1 MSQADKGR
9 VSAKHVAIEAEVSVS
24 AVSRTFTEG
33 ASVSERT
40 RTKVLRAAE
49 KLGYRPNILAR
60 SLMTQRSELV
70 GLVSTNF
77 RNPAFMEI
85 FDRFTR
91 GLQVRKLRPLI
102 INLTGEMA
110 YEQAIDLLIQYR
122 VDGVIVASST
132 LPEAFSR
139 ACLEARLPAV
149 IAFGRGHAPHAL
161 SSVSVDNQDGGRRA
175 ARLLLERGYRRI
187 GFLGGPRHATTT
199 VDRLKGFRA
208 GLKTAGLEPQAFF
221 CDHYAHAEG
230 LATAA
235 ALFETHPDTEAV
247 FCGDDIL
254 AMGAMDWVRSTLGKR
269 VPQEVGLLGFNDISM
284 ARWPAYDLT
293 TIRQPV
299 EAIIA
304 AAIDMVGQRIEAPSA
319 PPQARVLPCETVIRS
334 TLREP
339 L

>member
-1 MSQADKGR
+1 
-9 VSAKHVAIEAEVSVS
+9 VSVS

-33 ASVSERT
+33 ASVSEKT
-40 RTKVLRAAE
+40 RNKVLRAAE

-70 GLVSTNF
+70 GLISTNF

-85 FDRFTR
+85 FDRFTL
-91 GLQVRKLRPLI
+91 GLQARKLRPLI

-110 YEQAIDLLIQYR
+110 HDQAIDLLIQYR

-132 LPEAFSR
+132 LPESFSK
-139 ACLEARLPAV
+139 ACREARLPAV

-161 SSVSVDNQDGGRRA
+161 SSVSVDNEDGGRRA

-199 VDRLKGFRA
+199 LDRLSGFRA
-208 GLKTAGLEPQAFF
+208 GLREAGLEPRTYY
-221 CDHYAHAEG
+221 CGHYAHAEG

-235 ALFETHPDTEAV
+235 ALFEAHPDTEAV

-254 AMGAMDWVRSTLGKR
+254 AMGAMDCIRSTLGRR
-269 VPQEVGLLGFNDISM
+269 VPEEVGLLGFNDISM

-304 AAIDMVGQRIEAPSA
+304 AAIEMVGRRIEAPLD
-319 PPQARVLPCETVIRS
+319 PPEARVLPCEAVIRG

-339 L
+339 V

>member
-1 MSQADKGR
+1 MSEAEKGR
-9 VSAKHVAIEAEVSVS
+9 VSAKHVALEAEVSVS
-24 AVSRTFTEG
+24 AVSRSFTEG
-33 ASVSERT
+33 ASVSEKT
-40 RTKVLRAAE
+40 RRKVLKAAE

-70 GLVSTNF
+70 GLISTNF

-85 FDRFTR
+85 FDRFTL
-91 GLQVRKLRPLI
+91 GLQARRLRPLI
-102 INLTGEMA
+102 INLTGGMSHD
-110 YEQAIDLLIQYR
+110 QAIDLLIQYR

-149 IAFGRGHAPHAL
+149 LAFGRAHPCHAL
-161 SSVSVDNQDGGRRA
+161 SSVSADNEDGGRRA

-187 GFLGGPRHATTT
+187 GFLGGPRDATTT

-208 GLKTAGLEPQAFF
+208 GLKAAGLEPCAFF
-221 CDHYAHAEG
+221 CRHYAHAEG

-235 ALFETHPDTEAV
+235 ALFEAYPDTEAV

-254 AMGAMDWVRSTLGKR
+254 AMGAMDHVRSTLGKR
-269 VPQEVGLLGFNDISM
+269 VPEEIGLLGFNDIPM

-304 AAIDMVGQRIEAPSA
+304 AAIEMVGRRIEAPAA
-319 PPQARVLPCETVIRS
+319 PPQAKILPCETVIRG
-334 TLREP
+334 TLRDP
-339 L
+339 D